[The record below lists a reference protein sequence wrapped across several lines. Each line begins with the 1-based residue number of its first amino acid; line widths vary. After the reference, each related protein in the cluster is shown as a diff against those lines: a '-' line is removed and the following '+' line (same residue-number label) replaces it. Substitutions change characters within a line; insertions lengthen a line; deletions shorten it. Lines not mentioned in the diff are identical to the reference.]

1 MKKILIFLVS
11 LCFLLFPMTAK
22 AVTADTPKI
31 DLSTYKKMNFKEIL
45 AQEGIKE
52 EFSDYTETD
61 DQVTIYLFRGNG
73 CGYCRAFLTFL
84 NGITNE
90 YGKYFK
96 VVGFEVWYDA
106 DNSDLLKEMSSFT
119 GESAGGVPYI
129 IIGKQ
134 VFPGYASNYDDAIK
148 EAIQNEYNAE
158 EKYDVFEEYN
168 KAIDKA
174 KNEKYAIAYMTI
186 GFCFVFIAISTF
198 IICKYIKKQNDILL
212 ERIAE
217 MKEQNKTVV
226 KNEVV
231 ETPKRTKNAKKKK

>member
-1 MKKILIFLVS
+1 MKKVLGYIVAALLLVM
-11 LCFLLFPMTAK
+11 PV
-22 AVTADTPKI
+22 VTFAAEKI
-31 DLSTYKKMNFKEIL
+31 DLANYKTMNLKETL
-45 AQEGIKE
+45 DKEGIKMTAT
-52 EFSDYTETD
+52 DYAETD
-61 DQVTIYLFRGNG
+61 DQINIYMFRGNG
-73 CGYCRAFLTFL
+73 CGYCRAFLTYL
-84 NGITNE
+84 ESITKE

-217 MKEQNKTVV
+217 MKVQNKTVV

-231 ETPKRTKNAKKKK
+231 ETPKRNKNVKKKK